1 MEGEPFGVSCC
12 AFPGFPFRSE
22 DLAEEQCVKKV
33 CACVCVCV
41 LVDGICRI
49 RACTFAPNSV
59 SQSGLLVA
67 VLQVMLSPV
76 AVVVVI
82 LGAVINLGCLMR
94 M

>member
-33 CACVCVCV
+33 CACVCV

-67 VLQVMLSPV
+67 VLQVMLRPV
-76 AVVVVI
+76 AVV
-82 LGAVINLGCLMR
+82 INPWLFNAYVGM
-94 M
+94 